1 MDDNVQ
7 VCPNCGNPMQE
18 ENISANMDKEVLA
31 QGASTKAEST
41 ISSYANAILIFGRI
55 AAVCV
60 GIVSFFLMINSA
72 VEADAIILAFII
84 PFIMALSIWWTSK
97 LLWAAIMLFVN
108 ISTTLKR
115 IEKKMEKYGT
125 N

>member
-1 MDDNVQ
+1 MSKTCKECGHEVDDNVQ

-72 VEADAIILAFII
+72 AILC
-84 PFIMALSIWWTSK
+84 
-97 LLWAAIMLFVN
+97 
-108 ISTTLKR
+108 
-115 IEKKMEKYGT
+115 
-125 N
+125 

>member
-1 MDDNVQ
+1 MSKTCNECGHEVDDNVQ

-60 GIVSFFLMINSA
+60 GIVSFFLMMIYA
-72 VEADAIILAFII
+72 AKAEEVILLILAIILAFII
-84 PFIMALSIWWTSK
+84 PVIMALIIW
-97 LLWAAIMLFVN
+97 
-108 ISTTLKR
+108 
-115 IEKKMEKYGT
+115 
-125 N
+125 

>member
-1 MDDNVQ
+1 
-7 VCPNCGNPMQE
+7 
-18 ENISANMDKEVLA
+18 
-31 QGASTKAEST
+31 
-41 ISSYANAILIFGRI
+41 
-55 AAVCV
+55 
-60 GIVSFFLMINSA
+60 
-72 VEADAIILAFII
+72 
-84 PFIMALSIWWTSK
+84 MALSIWWTSK